1 MAAVSPSLQANF
13 YASSSKLCFVRLDRF
28 NRRSFHCKKKSHS
41 CSWII
46 KSVINNKSINGDE
59 AIEPA
64 RILLERLFAQTQ
76 KLEEKI
82 NKNSNPPQDIELE
95 HYLGKLESDLQTAL
109 TVLRKKEE
117 DLEAA
122 ENKISLEYRDLNN
135 AKNELNKREENIS
148 DAFLRQEKLENELNL
163 ANLDLASR
171 ATEIEDLKLQIEKHD
186 HEVML
191 ARSMLEF
198 KEDEIK
204 VMVDE
209 LRVKSEESANF
220 ELEIMEKSR
229 VLIETNEIL
238 KKQEVE
244 IEELKETIREK
255 NEELEISTM
264 LLESENEK
272 LKVVEENL
280 EKQTMDWLVAN
291 EEMTELPST
300 VEYFDDLT
308 RVRMLLSDVRS
319 ELVSSRESLILSRK
333 KMEDQQA
340 VLEHEILELEEHRKS
355 LSAYTRSVKD
365 AETEVEKERVMFRLA
380 EGRNQ
385 EFQRDL
391 LIEKELIDEL
401 QNQLNSEKDSLR
413 KANEEILEIKDEL
426 NRRNLE
432 FLEIQNL
439 LESKEAELVDAKI
452 EIQSLKSE
460 RVCLEVMLNE
470 KESELS
476 DAREILNEVNREI
489 MNLKTLLGRKI
500 ETGID
505 YSEAKNVVERIFELT
520 NKVDDSIVK
529 PESKWEKKR
538 VETELDVIRGTLRLR
553 EFEVLRS
560 RREIMIKEDKVKSV
574 LEKLDERENE
584 MAEMKREL
592 SQDVDELRR
601 LYAMAQE
608 RIGERTM
615 GELAI
620 EKMELEAAEIEIEAA
635 VSALEK
641 IMEMSRE
648 LLRATSVIVDADS
661 DLDVSMGIERCGFED
676 PGFEEL
682 RMEAARLSDF
692 TEKLVREAGIGKD
705 LAVVDK

>member
-13 YASSSKLCFVRLDRF
+13 YASSSKLCFVRLNTF
-28 NRRSFHCKKKSHS
+28 NHRSFCYKKKNH
-41 CSWII
+41 SWII
-46 KSVINNKSINGDE
+46 KSVMNNKSINGDE

-95 HYLGKLESDLQTAL
+95 LYLGKLESDLQTAL
-109 TVLRKKEE
+109 AVLRKKEE

-122 ENKISLEYRDLNN
+122 ENKILLEYRDLNT
-135 AKNELNKREENIS
+135 AKNELNKREGILS
-148 DAFLRQEKLENELNL
+148 DAFLKQEKLENELNL

-171 ATEIEDLKLQIEKHD
+171 ATEIEDLNLLIEKRD
-186 HEVML
+186 HEMML
-191 ARSMLEF
+191 ARSALEL
-198 KEDEIK
+198 KEEEIK
-204 VMVDE
+204 IMSDE
-209 LRVKSEESANF
+209 LTKKTEESASF
-220 ELEIMEKSR
+220 ESEVLTKSR
-229 VLIETNEIL
+229 ILIETNKIL
-238 KKQEVE
+238 KNQAVE
-244 IEELKETIREK
+244 IEELKEAIREK

-272 LKVVEENL
+272 LKVVEANL

-291 EEMTELPST
+291 EEMTKLPST

-308 RVRMLLSDVRS
+308 RVRTLLSDVRS

-340 VLEHEILELEEHRKS
+340 VLENEILELEEHRKS
-355 LSAYTRSVKD
+355 LSDYTRSIED
-365 AETEVEKERVMFRLA
+365 AETEVERERVMFRLA

-385 EFQRDL
+385 ELQRDIS
-391 LIEKELIDEL
+391 IEKELIDEL
-401 QNQLNSEKDSLR
+401 QIRLNHEKDSLR
-413 KANEEILEIKDEL
+413 KANEEISVIKDEL
-426 NRRNLE
+426 NQKNLE
-432 FLEIQNL
+432 FLEIQNR

-460 RVCLEVMLNE
+460 RMSLEIMLNE
-470 KESELS
+470 KESELYN
-476 DAREILNEVNREI
+476 AREILNEVNREI
-489 MNLKTLLGRKI
+489 VNLKTLLGR
-500 ETGID
+500 ENGTGID

-520 NKVDDSIVK
+520 NKVVDSIER

-538 VETELDVIRGTLRLR
+538 FETELDVIRGTLRLR

-592 SQDVDELRR
+592 SQDIDDLRR
-601 LYAMAQE
+601 LYAVAQE

-615 GELAI
+615 GELVI
-620 EKMELEAAEIEIEAA
+620 ERMELEAAGIEIEAA

-641 IMEMSRE
+641 ITEMSRE
-648 LLRATSVIVDADS
+648 LLRVTSVIVDADS
-661 DLDVSMGIERCGFED
+661 DLDVSMGVEGCDSED
-676 PGFEEL
+676 WGFEEL
-682 RMEAARLSDF
+682 RREAARLSEF
-692 TEKLVREAGIGKD
+692 TEKLVLEAGIGA
-705 LAVVDK
+705 AVVDK

>member
-13 YASSSKLCFVRLDRF
+13 YASSSKFCFVRLNTF
-28 NRRSFHCKKKSHS
+28 NQRSFHYKKKSH
-41 CSWII
+41 SWII
-46 KSVINNKSINGDE
+46 KSVMNNKSINGDE

-64 RILLERLFAQTQ
+64 RILLERLFVQTQ

-109 TVLRKKEE
+109 AVLRKKEE

-122 ENKISLEYRDLNN
+122 ENKILLEYRDLNT
-135 AKNELNKREENIS
+135 AKSELNKREGIIS

-171 ATEIEDLKLQIEKHD
+171 ATEIEDLKLLIEKRD
-186 HEVML
+186 HEMML
-191 ARSMLEF
+191 ARSALEL
-198 KEDEIK
+198 KEEEIK
-204 VMVDE
+204 IMSDE
-209 LRVKSEESANF
+209 LTKKTEESANF
-220 ELEIMEKSR
+220 ESEVLTKSR
-229 VLIETNEIL
+229 ILIETNEIL
-238 KKQEVE
+238 KNQAVE

-272 LKVVEENL
+272 LKVVEANL

-291 EEMTELPST
+291 EEMTKLPST
-300 VEYFDDLT
+300 VEYLDDLT
-308 RVRMLLSDVRS
+308 RVRTLLSDVRS

-340 VLEHEILELEEHRKS
+340 VLENEILELEEHRKS
-355 LSAYTRSVKD
+355 LSDYTRSIED
-365 AETEVEKERVMFRLA
+365 AETEVERERVMFRLA

-385 EFQRDL
+385 ELQRDIS
-391 LIEKELIDEL
+391 IEKELINEL
-401 QNQLNSEKDSLR
+401 QIRLNHEKDSLQ
-413 KANEEILEIKDEL
+413 KANEEISVIKDEL
-426 NRRNLE
+426 NRKNLE
-432 FLEIQNL
+432 FLEIQNR

-460 RVCLEVMLNE
+460 RVSLEIMLNE
-470 KESELS
+470 KESELYN
-476 DAREILNEVNREI
+476 AREILNEVNREI
-489 MNLKTLLGRKI
+489 VNLKTLLGR
-500 ETGID
+500 ENGTGID

-520 NKVDDSIVK
+520 NKVVDSIEK

-538 VETELDVIRGTLRLR
+538 FETELDVIRGTLRLR

-592 SQDVDELRR
+592 SQDIDDLRR
-601 LYAMAQE
+601 LYTVAQE

-615 GELAI
+615 GELVI
-620 EKMELEAAEIEIEAA
+620 ERMELEAAGIEIEAA

-641 IMEMSRE
+641 ITEMSRE
-648 LLRATSVIVDADS
+648 LLRVTSVIVDADS
-661 DLDVSMGIERCGFED
+661 DLDVSAAGIEGCDSED
-676 PGFEEL
+676 WGFEEL
-682 RMEAARLSDF
+682 RREAARLSEF
-692 TEKLVREAGIGKD
+692 TEKLVREAGIED
-705 LAVVDK
+705 AVVDK